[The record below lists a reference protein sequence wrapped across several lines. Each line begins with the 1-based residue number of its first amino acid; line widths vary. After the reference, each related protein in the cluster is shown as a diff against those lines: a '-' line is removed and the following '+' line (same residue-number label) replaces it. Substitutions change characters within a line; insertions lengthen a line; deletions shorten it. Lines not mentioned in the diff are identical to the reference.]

1 VQAEWSHFPCLLH
14 SIQQAFRSIC
24 DWKKREKIL
33 RHSIDGFSSLG
44 ECIVEKKRE
53 NPKAFY

>member
-1 VQAEWSHFPCLLH
+1 VNAL
-14 SIQQAFRSIC
+14 
-24 DWKKREKIL
+24 WKKREKIL